1 MRGTTMSGIKL
12 FKLEPK
18 PAETRDRPMVDA
30 DVPKVTALVN
40 AYLRKFAV
48 APHFTEQ
55 EVKHHLS
62 VREGVVLRRGGSRR
76 AGLDH
81 RLRVVLLDGGAS

>member
-1 MRGTTMSGIKL
+1 M
-12 FKLEPK
+12 
-18 PAETRDRPMVDA
+18 
-30 DVPKVTALVN
+30 PKVTALVN

-62 VREGVVLRRGGSRR
+62 VREGVVYSYSWRIPTSETRS
-76 AGLDH
+76 
-81 RLRVVLLDGGAS
+81 RLRVVLLAAVGR